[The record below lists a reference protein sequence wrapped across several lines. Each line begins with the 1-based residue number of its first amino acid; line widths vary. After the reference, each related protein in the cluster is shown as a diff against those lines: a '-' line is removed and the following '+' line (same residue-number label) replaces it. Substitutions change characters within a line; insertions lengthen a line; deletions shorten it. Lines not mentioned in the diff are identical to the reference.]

1 MTSLNQKVG
10 ELIEEA
16 KNWNNNSGQKV
27 RRFLAKQNP
36 EAVFDEA
43 MFWQAWQPT
52 YITLPESEW
61 SRVFELRE

>member
-43 MFWQAWQPT
+43 MFWHAW
-52 YITLPESEW
+52 
-61 SRVFELRE
+61 